1 MFLLLL
7 FFFFCFVLFCF
18 VLFLF
23 IYLLLLFIFLCIG
36 SGSTN
41 KVIDWNRREMITVF
55 SFSWLTETEC
65 LNVGNHLRLGATLE
79 FQYNASQ
86 FELAFAFVKDVIP
99 DVLFVYCTCKC
110 SCAIFL
116 SIVFP
121 LRGRAT
127 TGLQFLVIGQSSTS
141 FLPVC
146 ARYHCP

>member
-1 MFLLLL
+1 MFLLIFDFLFCFVFFCFGF
-7 FFFFCFVLFCF
+7 FFFFCVCARA
-18 VLFLF
+18 
-23 IYLLLLFIFLCIG
+23 CIG

-41 KVIDWNRREMITVF
+41 KVIDWNRREMITIF

-65 LNVGNHLRLGATLE
+65 LKIGNHLRLGATLE

-110 SCAIFL
+110 SCAFFL

-127 TGLQFLVIGQSSTS
+127 TGLQLLVIGQSSTS
-141 FLPVC
+141 FLHVC

>member
-1 MFLLLL
+1 MFLLIFDFLFCFVFFCFGF
-7 FFFFCFVLFCF
+7 FFFFCVCARA
-18 VLFLF
+18 
-23 IYLLLLFIFLCIG
+23 CIG

-41 KVIDWNRREMITVF
+41 KVIDWNRREMITIF

-65 LNVGNHLRLGATLE
+65 LKIGNHLRRGATLE

-110 SCAIFL
+110 SCAFFL

-127 TGLQFLVIGQSSTS
+127 TGLQLLVIGQSSTS
-141 FLPVC
+141 FLHVC

>member
-1 MFLLLL
+1 MFFLIFVFYVLFVCLFVCFL
-7 FFFFCFVLFCF
+7 FCFFFF
-18 VLFLF
+18 
-23 IYLLLLFIFLCIG
+23 FLCIG
-36 SGSTN
+36 SGSTS
-41 KVIDWNRREMITVF
+41 KVIDWSRRERITIF

-65 LNVGNHLRLGATLE
+65 LNIGNHLRQGATLE

-86 FELAFAFVKDVIP
+86 FELAFAFFKDVIP
-99 DVLFVYCTCKC
+99 DVLFAYCTCKC
-110 SCAIFL
+110 SCAFFL

-127 TGLQFLVIGQSSTS
+127 TGLQLLVIGQSSTS

>member
-1 MFLLLL
+1 MFLLIFDFLFCFVFFFVL
-7 FFFFCFVLFCF
+7 VFFFFFCVCARA
-18 VLFLF
+18 
-23 IYLLLLFIFLCIG
+23 CIG

-41 KVIDWNRREMITVF
+41 KVIDWNRREMITIF

-65 LNVGNHLRLGATLE
+65 LKIGNHLRLGATLE

-110 SCAIFL
+110 SCAFFL

-127 TGLQFLVIGQSSTS
+127 TGLQLLVIGQSSTS
-141 FLPVC
+141 FLHVC